1 MKGFDFG
8 SRTYVMGIL
17 NLTPDSFSGD
27 GVYKDAGFALERAGR
42 IIKEGADI
50 IDIGGE
56 STRPGA
62 LVVSDEEEISR
73 VIPVIERLAKK
84 TSVPISIDTRK
95 SEVAI
100 RALDKG
106 ASIVNDITGLEH
118 DVAMAGVVAR
128 YGAGVVI
135 MHIKGEPRT
144 MQKSPVYEDLIG
156 DILRKISDLVTRAEA
171 KGIKKENIIIDPGI
185 GFGKTYE
192 HNLEILNNLEVFKTL
207 GSPLLVGASRKSFIG
222 DILGAGPEDRMFGT
236 AAAVAVSI
244 MNGADIVRVHDVR
257 QMKDVAMVT
266 DAIMRKK
273 EKVNV

>member
-27 GVYKDAGFALERAGR
+27 GVYKDAGFALEKAGR
-42 IIKEGADI
+42 IIEEGADI

-62 LVVSDEEEISR
+62 SAVTDEEEINR
-73 VIPVIERLAKK
+73 VIPVIDKLAKK

-128 YGAGVVI
+128 YDAGVVI

-144 MQKSPVYEDLIG
+144 MQESPSYEDLIG
-156 DILRKISDLVTRAEA
+156 DILRKISDLVTRAED
-171 KGIKKENIIIDPGI
+171 KGIKKENMIIDPGI
-185 GFGKTYE
+185 GFGKTYD
-192 HNLEILNNLEVFKTL
+192 HNLEILNNLEAFKSL
-207 GSPLLVGASRKSFIG
+207 GRPLLVGASRKSFIG
-222 DILGAGPEDRMFGT
+222 NILGAGPEDRMLGT

-266 DAIMRKK
+266 DAIVRKK
-273 EKVNV
+273 EKADV